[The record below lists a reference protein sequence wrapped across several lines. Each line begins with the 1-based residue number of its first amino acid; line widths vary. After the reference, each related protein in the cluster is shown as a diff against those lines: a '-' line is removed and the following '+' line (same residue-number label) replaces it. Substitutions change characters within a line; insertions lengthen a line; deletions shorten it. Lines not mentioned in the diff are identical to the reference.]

1 VTEDPTSAESDRV
14 DERPV
19 RIATDDGLQLAG
31 TWFLPVASAPA
42 PSTAIVVACGAGI
55 PARFYTRLAQYLAGR
70 GAAVLT
76 FDYRG
81 IGASRAGR
89 LRGFDA
95 GMDVWAKYD
104 FSAAVATAHAA
115 YPGLPLAA
123 VAHSVGTLYVGG
135 AADSARLS
143 RLVFL
148 APHTGYWRDYG
159 RRWRWLLYLT
169 WHVFMPA
176 VTRRVG
182 YFPGRA
188 LGLGEDLP
196 KQAALDWAGRRQP
209 EVAHTPDEVA
219 RFGPGLARYH
229 ETRAETLALSISDDA
244 FAPPAAA
251 QRLLANYPSLHVVHE
266 TVTPASLGLRR
277 LGHFGFL
284 RRPAGEF
291 FWERIADWVIQDAAN
306 AREVSSPVP
315 SD

>member
-1 VTEDPTSAESDRV
+1 M
-14 DERPV
+14 
-19 RIATDDGLQLAG
+19 
-31 TWFLPVASAPA
+31 
-42 PSTAIVVACGAGI
+42 
-55 PARFYTRLAQYLAGR
+55 AQYLAAR

-81 IGASRAGR
+81 IGASRKGT

-104 FSAAVATAHAA
+104 FSAAVATARAA
-115 YPGLPLAA
+115 YPALPLAA

-135 AADSARLS
+135 AADSARLE

-148 APHTGYWRDYG
+148 APHTGYWRDYA
-159 RRWRWLLYLT
+159 RRWRWPLFLV
-169 WHVFMPA
+169 WHVVMPA

-188 LGLGEDLP
+188 LRLGEDLP
-196 KQAALDWAGRRQP
+196 RQAALDWAGRRQP
-209 EVAHTPDEVA
+209 NVAHTPDEVR

-229 ETRAETLALSISDDA
+229 ETRAPTLALSISDDA

-251 QRLLANYPSLHVVHE
+251 QGLLANYPSLQVIHE
-266 TVTPASLGLRR
+266 TVTPARLGVRR

-291 FWERIADWVIQDAAN
+291 FWQRIADWVIPGAAAKSAAKASDASPPRAQDR
-306 AREVSSPVP
+306 RER
-315 SD
+315 